1 MTAIYAHRGC
11 HGVPAPRENTLA
23 AFRAA
28 RCSGADGVELDVRV
42 TADGALAVLHD
53 SFVPG
58 VGDVADAVAA
68 ALPPDVPLLGAA
80 LAACSGLRVNVE
92 IKGGP
97 AEAARVAG
105 SLRDRGPG
113 SRAGPT
119 EVLVSSFD
127 PESLAAAREVLPGVA
142 CGLLVDWRA
151 DAAAALERAAGL
163 GCATLHPFVAQ
174 VDADLV
180 DAARERGLGLHVWT
194 VNSDADIA
202 AMGSLG
208 VQAVITDRVSVAI
221 GILRPGGA
229 GSDGGSGDGSGA
241 GSGRGS
247 GAGSGAGRGGGPVGT
262 PARNGGE
269 RAG

>member
-1 MTAIYAHRGC
+1 MTAVFAHRGC
-11 HGVPAPRENTLA
+11 HGVPAARENTLA

-28 RCSGADGVELDVRV
+28 RRSGADGVELDVRM

-53 SFVPG
+53 SLVPG
-58 VGDVADAVAA
+58 VGDVADIAA
-68 ALPPDVPLLGAA
+68 AQLPEDVPLLADA
-80 LAACSGLRVNVE
+80 LAACSGLWVNVE
-92 IKGGP
+92 IKGGS

-105 SLRDRGPG
+105 LLRDREPG
-113 SRAGPT
+113 SREGPAG
-119 EVLVSSFD
+119 VLVSSFD
-127 PESLAAAREVLPGVA
+127 PESLAAAREVAPRVA

-151 DAAAALERAAGL
+151 DATAALERAAGL
-163 GCATLHPFVAQ
+163 GCATLHPFVTQ

-180 DAARERGLGLHVWT
+180 GAARRRGLGLHVWT

-208 VQAVITDRVSVAI
+208 VQAVITDRVAAAI

-229 GSDGGSGDGSGA
+229 GSGSGSGSGA
-241 GSGRGS
+241 GSAGGRS
-247 GAGSGAGRGGGPVGT
+247 GGPVGI

-269 RAG
+269 GAG